1 MTAFPAIVKLT
12 CRSAVRSKVFRF
24 LLLLLL
30 FCAVAV
36 PLTIKGDG
44 TITGEVQILLE
55 YSTGIVGF
63 ILSTS
68 VIWMT
73 CAEFC
78 TDMEN
83 GQIHMIFV
91 KPVSRLV
98 VWAGKFAGVFL
109 IHVVLLFIA
118 GMVIYLFAELKHR
131 EIYNREKNRLD
142 VALEKLDKLQKGQ
155 IAQQDIKETAESVK
169 KNLDEAQANLV
180 KIENEVFT
188 ARRVFL
194 PVIGNMQEKV
204 KAELARRIRE
214 SKAAGRDL
222 PALYG
227 TDRRKFIDSVRMELL
242 AKMGEVKPG
251 GQQTWKYAGLPDDFK
266 GIAFVRYKFY
276 SGEIYGKDQ
285 KLSFGAWQL
294 LYAQEIPDANQ
305 PGKIQET
312 RMIPMAKAPEQLLSG
327 VYHEFAVPGSTQSGQ
342 KLFHDGK
349 TELTYFNLTDP
360 NQGPSVHFQVL
371 ESPKILI
378 KVSSFTSNFIRMLFV
393 TAMGLFALCL
403 VAAFASSFLTMPTA
417 LFISLAYIFLGMFS
431 KYIVSNI
438 EVMGGHE
445 SVTILDRIGGWTG
458 EMISSLL
465 IPIQDFFASSLLSV
479 GELIEFSFMLD
490 LFIFNIL
497 LKGLPL
503 CVLGMYLYYRRE
515 TALAMRK

>member
-1 MTAFPAIVKLT
+1 MIAFPAIVRLT

-63 ILSTS
+63 ILSAS

-98 VWAGKFAGVFL
+98 VWAGKFTGVFL
-109 IHVVLLFIA
+109 IHIVLLFIA
-118 GMVIYLFAELKHR
+118 GTVIYLFAELKHK
-131 EIYNREKNRLD
+131 EIFSREKNRMD
-142 VALEKLDKLQKGQ
+142 VALEKLNKLQKGE

-169 KNLDEAQANLV
+169 KNLEEAQANLV

-188 ARRVFL
+188 ARRVYL
-194 PVIGNMQEKV
+194 PVVGNMNEKV
-204 KAELARRIRE
+204 RAELQRRIQE
-214 SKAAGRDL
+214 SKAVGRDL
-222 PALYG
+222 PAVYG
-227 TDRRKFIDSVRMELL
+227 NERRKFIDSVRMELL

-251 GQQTWKYAGLPDDFK
+251 SQQTWKYEGLPDDFN
-266 GIAFVRYKFY
+266 GVAYIRYKFY

-285 KLSFGAWQL
+285 KLSFGAWQM
-294 LYAQEIPDANQ
+294 LYAQEIPDENAQ
-305 PGKIQET
+305 GKVREV

-327 VYHEFAVPGSTQSGQ
+327 VYHEFALPGRTDSGQ
-342 KLFHDGK
+342 KFFHNGK
-349 TELTYFNLTDP
+349 TELTYFNLTEP
-360 NQGPSVHFQVL
+360 GKGPSVHFQVL

-378 KVSSFTSNFIRMLFV
+378 KVSSFTSNFFRMLLV

-417 LFISLAYIFLGMFS
+417 LFISLAYIFLGLFA

-438 EVMGGHE
+438 DVMGGHDTV
-445 SVTILDRIGGWTG
+445 SLLDRIGGFTG
-458 EMISSLL
+458 ESVASLL

-479 GELIEFSFMLD
+479 GELIEYSFMLD

-503 CVLGMYLYYRRE
+503 CVVGMYLYYRRE